1 MDKDLETGD
10 VRSLC
15 EAIAWLDDP
24 AVVGDFL
31 EDLCSIREIQDL
43 AQRFSVAKMLYAG
56 EPYTAISEKTG
67 ASAATI
73 ARVSK
78 CVNYGAGGYRYVLD
92 NMVEV
97 AESASGLES
106 GDSGGET
113 RAETV

>member
-1 MDKDLETGD
+1 MDKDLATGD

-24 AVVGDFL
+24 AIVGDFL

-56 EPYTAISEKTG
+56 ESYTAISEKTG

-92 NMVEV
+92 NMVEPPV
-97 AESASGLES
+97 SASGSGSGES
-106 GDSGGET
+106 GCEPGGET
-113 RAETV
+113 V